1 MRLVL
6 ADERLLLRP
15 REQGAVHR
23 MIDEGEAR
31 LLAAGFGDQ
40 LVAAVLEPFDQANP
54 APFLIAPESCRYV
67 AGADS
72 HLRRFRG
79 HDADQCVA
87 AGHELG
93 AR

>member
-1 MRLVL
+1 MGLVL
-6 ADERLLLRP
+6 ADERFLLWP

-40 LVAAVLEPFDQANP
+40 LVAAVFEPFDQADP
-54 APFLIAPESCRYV
+54 TSLRIGPESCGYV
-67 AGADS
+67 AGADR

-79 HDADQCVA
+79 YDADQRIA
-87 AGHELG
+87 AGDEIG
-93 AR
+93 AG